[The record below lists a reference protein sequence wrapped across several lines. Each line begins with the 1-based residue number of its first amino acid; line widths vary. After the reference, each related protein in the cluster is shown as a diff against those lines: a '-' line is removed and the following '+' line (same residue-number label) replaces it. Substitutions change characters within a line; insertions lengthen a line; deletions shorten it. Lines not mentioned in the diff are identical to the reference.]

1 MGTIYASRAGCPQAA
16 PMCSGIKT
24 RALETPVWGT
34 RVVDDTFQT
43 SHHHPSQVGSAESL
57 GLVPWPAH
65 PTVGM
70 QRGSGV
76 GEILPCAVLQECP
89 PSMGLLL
96 GSGIA
101 SSSGSGCCA
110 WPCLGRPGFVIAMV
124 PKEHS
129 RWWAKELLFCL
140 F

>member
-1 MGTIYASRAGCPQAA
+1 MHRVSLWARFMPPGQD
-16 PMCSGIKT
+16 
-24 RALETPVWGT
+24 ALRLPPCAVGLKPELWRPLCGA
-34 RVVDDTFQT
+34 RE